1 MCFLLEMLNCFARV
15 VHLPYSARQVQRSVI
30 LLLTLVVVSLLCLTI
45 DAAAQGNL
53 EAGKQLYQQ
62 RCSPC
67 HGSDGKANTPTAQ
80 ALNPKPRD
88 HTDGAYMNQ
97 FPNEHLFKA
106 IKQGGTAVGKS
117 PIMPPHA
124 DLSDQQI
131 GDIVTFVRSLASPPY
146 KGN

>member
-1 MCFLLEMLNCFARV
+1 MK
-15 VHLPYSARQVQRSVI
+15 HLPRGIVVVLILVI
-30 LLLTLVVVSLLCLTI
+30 LSATRGMA
-45 DAAAQGNL
+45 DAAEEGDI

-67 HGSDGKANTPTAQ
+67 HGPDGKANTPTAQ

-88 HTDGAYMNQ
+88 HSDGAYMN
-97 FPNEHLFKA
+97 PLSNDHLTKV

-117 PIMPPHA
+117 PIMPPQA
-124 DLSDQQI
+124 DLNDKQI
-131 GDIVTFVRSLASPPY
+131 RDVVTFVRSLASPPY

>member
-1 MCFLLEMLNCFARV
+1 V
-15 VHLPYSARQVQRSVI
+15 THLPKGIVVVLILVI
-30 LLLTLVVVSLLCLTI
+30 LSATGGMAG
-45 DAAAQGNL
+45 AAEEGDL

-67 HGSDGKANTPTAQ
+67 HGPDGKANTPTAQ

-88 HTDGAYMNQ
+88 HSDGAYMNSLS
-97 FPNEHLFKA
+97 NDHLTKV

-117 PIMPPHA
+117 PIMPPQA
-124 DLSDQQI
+124 DLNEKQI
-131 GDIVTFVRSLASPPY
+131 QDLITFVRSLASPPY

>member
-1 MCFLLEMLNCFARV
+1 MA
-15 VHLPYSARQVQRSVI
+15 
-30 LLLTLVVVSLLCLTI
+30 LT
-45 DAAAQGNL
+45 A
-53 EAGKQLYQQ
+53 K
-62 RCSPC
+62 
-67 HGSDGKANTPTAQ
+67 PTR
-80 ALNPKPRD
+80 LNPKPRD

-97 FPNEHLFKA
+97 LSNEHLSKV

>member
-1 MCFLLEMLNCFARV
+1 MKCLLKGMV
-15 VHLPYSARQVQRSVI
+15 VVLILVI
-30 LLLTLVVVSLLCLTI
+30 LSATGGI
-45 DAAAQGNL
+45 AGAAEEGDM

-67 HGSDGKANTPTAQ
+67 HGADGKANTPTAQ

-97 FPNEHLFKA
+97 LSSDHLSKV
-106 IKQGGTAVGKS
+106 IKQGGAAVGKS
-117 PIMPPHA
+117 PIMPPQA
-124 DLSDQQI
+124 DLSDKQI
-131 GDIVTFVRSLASPPY
+131 RDVIAFVRSLASPPY

>member
-1 MCFLLEMLNCFARV
+1 M
-15 VHLPYSARQVQRSVI
+15 SRQVQRSAI
-30 LLLTLVVVSLLCLTI
+30 LLLPLVVVSLLCLAV
-45 DAAAQGNL
+45 DAIAQGNL

-67 HGSDGKANTPTAQ
+67 HGPDGKANTPTAQ

-97 FPNEHLFKA
+97 LSNEHLSKV

-124 DLSDQQI
+124 DLNDQQI
-131 GDIVTFVRSLASPPY
+131 DDIATFVRSLASPPY